1 MSDSKSTKLMLLALK
16 MVLLVRHQSAFTLA
30 ITCYNYTLVN
40 DIKLIIIP
48 FFYPENSIFNFM
60 HV

>member
-1 MSDSKSTKLMLLALK
+1 MLLALK

-30 ITCYNYTLVN
+30 IACYNYTLVN

-48 FFYPENSIFNFM
+48 NIFFFYPENSILNFI